1 MVKVVGDKRYP
12 RPVGAGVEEVVSEAM
27 ENPEVPDC
35 VCLGCRSIWS
45 LEGFGFGSRCWVAAA
60 GSWLAPADRS
70 SLWSRLGGRWLLPQ
84 TMLLNYLQQ
93 MGKKNH

>member
-12 RPVGAGVEEVVSEAM
+12 QLVGAGVEEVASEAM
-27 ENPEVPDC
+27 ENPEVPGC

-45 LEGFGFGSRCWVAAA
+45 LEGFGFGSRCREA
-60 GSWLAPADRS
+60 SWLAPADRS
-70 SLWSRLGGRWLLPQ
+70 SLWSRLGGRRLLPQ

-93 MGKKNH
+93 TGKKNH